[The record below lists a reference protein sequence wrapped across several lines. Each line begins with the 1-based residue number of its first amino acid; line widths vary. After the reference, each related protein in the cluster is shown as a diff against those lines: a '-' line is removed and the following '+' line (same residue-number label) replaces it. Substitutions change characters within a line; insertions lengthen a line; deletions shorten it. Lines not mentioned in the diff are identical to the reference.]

1 MCPRIFLPLEGL
13 DRRLAESRIVKNGL
27 ILIENAQKTVVA
39 SNVNSYKKT
48 VLLRQN
54 MEVSL
59 YIYVIRLIMFEK

>member
-1 MCPRIFLPLEGL
+1 ML
-13 DRRLAESRIVKNGL
+13 K
-27 ILIENAQKTVVA
+27 KTVVA